1 MHLNNPD
8 QIPTL
13 GTNTFVSESAGV
25 VGDVTIGSS
34 SSVLYGAVVRGDVNS
49 ISIGSNSTIG
59 LLLLVVVVVVV
70 VGRCYWSLLLI
81 VVPVAVLRHSH
92 NTSMSA

>member
-13 GTNTFVSESAGV
+13 GTNTFVAESAGV

-59 LLLLVVVVVVV
+59 LCFVVFVLLLE
-70 VGRCYWSLLLI
+70 GGGS
-81 VVPVAVLRHSH
+81 
-92 NTSMSA
+92 